1 MNGHDENTGLGSSE
15 RTIQGLY
22 QPQGACQ
29 SYWTLKAKV
38 ELSVFNEPKGEKVNE

>member
-1 MNGHDENTGLGSSE
+1 MMKTQVLVSSE

-29 SYWTLKAKV
+29 SYWTLKVKV
-38 ELSVFNEPKGEKVNE
+38 ELSRYQEEKGEKVNE